1 MLFLVLLWHLNWWAW
16 FFSSNFK
23 PKTIHWT
30 VGDIDWMELNEK
42 ESLQIWA
49 LIWKPLHRIV
59 NSLFNQKFE
68 VLNFPSRSIH
78 WQMEAKADD
87 VIYCSG
93 TREMWRASYSWWSV
107 FVPFFQCIFIDFS
120 SSLLSMVSICLAF
133 SMFMYL
139 CLQAFDEGVYT
150 SFLCV
155 DSSPSLHIMVYILI
169 LTFLQVFVL
178 WWLFSWIFSSVFF

>member
-30 VGDIDWMELNEK
+30 VDDVDWMELNEK

-59 NSLFNQKFE
+59 YSLFNQKFE

-78 WQMEAKADD
+78 WQMELKADD

-155 DSSPSLHIMVYILI
+155 DSSPSLHIMVHVYFYID
-169 LTFLQVFVL
+169 
-178 WWLFSWIFSSVFF
+178 FSSSLRTMVTIFLNFQ